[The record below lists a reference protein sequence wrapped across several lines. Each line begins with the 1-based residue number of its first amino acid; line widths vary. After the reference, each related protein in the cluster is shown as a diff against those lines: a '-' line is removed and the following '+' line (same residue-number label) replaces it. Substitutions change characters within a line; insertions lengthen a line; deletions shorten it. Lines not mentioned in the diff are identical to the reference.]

1 MFSFLQNPNQP
12 SRINNQKLFDHFM
25 FLLVY
30 KAFAPIEAIIEMLF
44 CALAFQFTN
53 EFEFHLMSRAISISN
68 NELYLPVRA
77 QNYVTKKLLIT
88 R

>member
-1 MFSFLQNPNQP
+1 MFSFLQNPNQT
-12 SRINNQKLFDHFM
+12 SRINNQKLLDHFM

-44 CALAFQFTN
+44 RAP
-53 EFEFHLMSRAISISN
+53 EFHLKNKVISISD
-68 NELYLPVRA
+68 NEQNLVVRA
-77 QNYVTKKLLIT
+77 QNYATKKTLMT